1 MRRAGDAALAAGLL
15 GAMLLAACGAGS
27 GATRPPG
34 VTSPPGPEVVFRDEG
49 ATTVS
54 THDGPAAI
62 EAVQAGA
69 GLRITAY
76 QGTQRSGGYAIRIE
90 RITRLGDELRV
101 QAAFGVPPKDA
112 LVTMALTSPAH
123 TVSVAETA
131 AVVVLYD
138 SSGVERARARPR

>member
-1 MRRAGDAALAAGLL
+1 
-15 GAMLLAACGAGS
+15 MLLAACGAGS
-27 GATRPPG
+27 GGTRQSG
-34 VTSPPGPEVVFRDEG
+34 VTPSAGPEVVFQNEG
-49 ATTVS
+49 ATTSS
-54 THDGPAAI
+54 THDGPVAI

-101 QAAFGVPPKDA
+101 QAAFSVPAKDA

-123 TVSVAETA
+123 TVSVSEAA

-138 SSGVERARARPR
+138 ASGVERARARPR

>member
-1 MRRAGDAALAAGLL
+1 MLL
-15 GAMLLAACGAGS
+15 GATLLAACGAGG

-34 VTSPPGPEVVFRDEG
+34 VTPPAGLEVVFRDEG
-49 ATTVS
+49 ATTAS

-62 EAVQAGA
+62 DAVQAGA
-69 GLRITAY
+69 RLRITAY

-90 RITRLGDELRV
+90 RITRVGDELHV
-101 QAAFGVPPKDA
+101 HAAFTVPAKDA

-123 TVSVAETA
+123 TVSVDEPA

-138 SSGVERARARPR
+138 TNGVERARARPR